1 MESKDM
7 SNNVETEKNSV
18 DAKQSNKNKSSKN
31 VPEPVKMQVFYNDGF
46 EPYDDDE
53 YFY

>member
-1 MESKDM
+1 M
-7 SNNVETEKNSV
+7 SNNVETEKSSA
-18 DAKQSNKNKSSKN
+18 DAKQSSKSNKN
-31 VPEPVKMQVFYNDGF
+31 VPEPVRMQVFYNDGF